1 MKTNLCR
8 LCCQNEGTVY
18 IFNSKVE
25 DIEVSS
31 KIMYCCPNINIKGDD
46 GLPSSICNNCN
57 EDLAICYQFI
67 LKCEASD
74 KKLRSQC
81 LALKVI
87 SKVMSDLGDCEP
99 KLEVKSEAGDS
110 DGEQLYVEDED
121 IPLEQIK
128 LEQLP
133 TVEPNIIPRKRRTYT
148 VRSKCKDMLAYPCAN
163 CGRAFANPSTYKV
176 HMRSHTDEKP
186 HSCPMCD
193 KKYKDSSALKRHIDN
208 AHSQIPRRRER
219 DFVCEHCGKA
229 FYGKADV
236 IIHMRTHTGE
246 TPYKCTICGAKF
258 TQISGLQRHK
268 KRHTGEKNHL
278 CTACPKTF
286 CTKEE
291 LKNHQLVHSNVKTFT
306 CSLCNSQFKYKNNL
320 RKHMN
325 LHSESS
331 NFVCSYCG
339 RTFKLKGNLKIHID
353 SQHSEKSGYCNICIK
368 HVPNME
374 MHMWRHTG
382 QRPIKCGL
390 CESSFFE
397 HKALAR
403 HMNFKHTKTDKY
415 KCEFEGCN
423 QSYPSKP
430 MLDFHFAKV
439 HTTDIPFPCDRCSRG
454 FYRKNDLARHK
465 IGTHKERLS

>member
-8 LCCQNEGTVY
+8 LCCQNEGTVC
-18 IFNSKVE
+18 IFNS
-25 DIEVSS
+25 EVSS
-31 KIMYCCPNINIKGDD
+31 KIIYCCPNIKIKDDD
-46 GLPSSICNNCN
+46 GLPSNICDNCN
-57 EDLAICYQFI
+57 DDLAACYQFI

-74 KKLRSQC
+74 KKLHSQC

-87 SKVMSDLGDCEP
+87 SQVIADLNVCEP
-99 KLEVKSEAGDS
+99 KLEVKTEACDS
-110 DGEQLYVEDED
+110 YDEHFYTEDAD

-128 LEQLP
+128 QEQLQ
-133 TVEPNIIPRKRRTYT
+133 TDEPKIISRKRKTYT
-148 VRSKCKDMLAYPCAN
+148 SRSKCKGLQAYPCAD
-163 CGRAFANPSTYKV
+163 CGREFAYPSTYKV

-186 HSCPMCD
+186 HPCPTCD
-193 KKYKDSSALKRHIDN
+193 KRYKDTSALKRHIDN
-208 AHSQIPRRRER
+208 AHSHVQKRR

-229 FYGKADV
+229 FFAKKDV

-246 TPYKCTICGAKF
+246 TPYKCSICGAKF

-291 LKNHQLVHSNVKTFT
+291 LKNHQIVHSNVKRYT
-306 CSLCNSQFKYKNNL
+306 CSVCNSQFKYKNNL
-320 RKHMN
+320 RKHMH
-325 LHSESS
+325 LHSEST
-331 NFVCSYCG
+331 NFVCSFCG
-339 RTFKLKGNLKIHID
+339 RTFKLKGNLKTHLD
-353 SQHSEKSGYCNICIK
+353 SQHSEKSGYCNVCIK

-382 QRPIKCGL
+382 QRPIKCEL
-390 CESSFFE
+390 CDSCFFE

-423 QSYPSKP
+423 LSYPSKP
-430 MLDFHFAKV
+430 MVDFHFAKV
-439 HTTDIPFPCDRCSRG
+439 HSTHIPFPCDRCSRG